1 MPCYRNK
8 VIMVKFLTSQ
18 NSLAVDLILIFLKLL
33 YFKLVFLGFLALK
46 KRNISKELHACIP
59 HPYPQL
65 QVYIL
70 LWNMSKPIFQ
80 GTNFVF
86 RIDRFPMLRL
96 YLKFFLYRVW
106 FRQVSLYYCWAL
118 VHRNKYWYLI
128 YICIY
133 LYMYE
138 ASEWSLF

>member
-8 VIMVKFLTSQ
+8 IIMVKFLTSQ
-18 NSLAVDLILIFLKLL
+18 NSLAVDLILIFLKLP

-70 LWNMSKPIFQ
+70 LWNLSKPIFQ

-86 RIDRFPMLRL
+86 RIDRFPTLRL

-106 FRQVSLYYCWAL
+106 FHCTTVELWSTEI
-118 VHRNKYWYLI
+118 NI
-128 YICIY
+128 DISYIFVFTCTCMRLLNGPY
-133 LYMYE
+133 FK
-138 ASEWSLF
+138 S